1 MEEEQ
6 FVRLKKM
13 KKQEEPPNL
22 NVNKFEHMVLVEL
35 LMQDHLEPE
44 KKIGCGIQAFQLR
57 FRPMW
62 KTQCIF
68 LIWDDEFVDDF
79 SFWKCTDNILP
90 LPEDMRINS
99 DASLSSGGGKS
110 RKRKGGGVR
119 IGEHNHGR
127 GGKSRN

>member
-13 KKQEEPPNL
+13 KKQEEVGPVRLGPKTFVSAVEMFDFFYNFLHFWPPNL

-35 LMQDHLEPE
+35 LLQDHLEPE

-90 LPEDMRINS
+90 LP
-99 DASLSSGGGKS
+99 
-110 RKRKGGGVR
+110 
-119 IGEHNHGR
+119 
-127 GGKSRN
+127 